1 MLNYLPES
9 HINPRNMSYFQYASK
24 SFVDYV
30 KLQSTVVKMIILLQV
45 PTMCLAFVCGNSPT
59 VIHRAAERTLL
70 WSA

>member
-9 HINPRNMSYFQYASK
+9 HINPWTMSFFQYASK

-30 KLQSTVVKMIILLQV
+30 KLQSTVVKMIILSQV
-45 PTMCLAFVCGNSPT
+45 LTTCLAFVCGDSPA
-59 VIHRAAERTLL
+59 VIHRVAQRTLL